1 LLKLTTALLLYVT
14 VIGAMA
20 PTAYAANARGV
31 AVTIPQG
38 TSAGGNYSP
47 SVVTVVIGVNNTV
60 TWTNNDANSHT
71 VTPVN
76 PGASGWTS
84 SGTLSPGATY
94 SFTFTVAGGYDYM
107 CQYHNFMTGTVFV
120 KAATTP
126 TPEFPALA
134 LPAILFAVIAMLLF
148 VAPRLRGQGA
158 SSRYSF

>member
-1 LLKLTTALLLYVT
+1 MRLATILLLCVT
-14 VIGAMA
+14 VIGVMM
-20 PTAYAANARGV
+20 PSAYAASASGV
-31 AVTIPQG
+31 AVKIPQG

-47 SVVTVVIGVNNTV
+47 SVITVVIGINNTV
-60 TWTNNDANSHT
+60 TWTNNDITAHT

-84 SGTLSPGATY
+84 SGTISPGGTY

-107 CQYHNFMTGTVFV
+107 CQYHSFMGGTVFV

-126 TPEFPALA
+126 TPEFPAFT

-148 VAPRLRGQGA
+148 LAPRLQRQGPA
-158 SSRYSF
+158 ARYSF